1 MRYPT
6 MMMHLSLL
14 RQRRELLGVG
24 GNSGRSNTATIAE
37 LVVFNFVQ
45 QQQVYQHS
53 DWRLVL
59 SIHSIPYYHKSG
71 STRLLL
77 LHSNLSQPLLPN

>member
-6 MMMHLSLL
+6 TMMHLSLL

-45 QQQVYQHS
+45 QQLVYQHS

-59 SIHSIPYYHKSG
+59 SIHTITYYHKSG

-77 LHSNLSQPLLPN
+77 LHSDLSQPLLPN